1 MEPEDFL
8 AARLLAAQAAYRN
21 AERIEG
27 AQETRLDEVLRLQ
40 LEALALPQ
48 SYAASLR
55 GIELDYEKTQL
66 RANKRVVEIVREAA
80 ERGIRLVYASD
91 MYLGSAEIDELLESC
106 GVDLPFAG
114 RYSSADSGLSKR
126 AGPLYRLIACE
137 QGVAPERC
145 LHVGDAIDADVLCP
159 KAVGWQA
166 VHWPRNMPWRLA
178 RRVRDRLFRLR
189 LRSKGLVV

>member
-1 MEPEDFL
+1 MRPEDFL

-21 AERIEG
+21 AERVEG

-66 RANKRVVEIVREAA
+66 RANQRVVEIVREAA

-137 QGVAPERC
+137 QGIAPARC
-145 LHVGDAIDADVLCP
+145 LHVGDAIDADVLRP
-159 KAVGWQA
+159 KEVGWQA
-166 VHWPRNMPWRLA
+166 IHWPRNVAWRLA
-178 RRVRDRLFRLR
+178 RWVRDRLFRLR